1 MQTATMMAETVVDST
16 QSNALNAHASIRRLA
31 YLECLLLFLVM
42 VSVITKQILL
52 NVIMTVE
59 IVAQTLY
66 WLQMV
71 LGILLPKLF

>member
-71 LGILLPKLF
+71 FVMMK